1 MEGDEGEA
9 KLQAAANW
17 RDNEIF
23 SAEERLALDYAEPS
37 A

>member
-23 SAEERLALDYAEPS
+23 SAEDGWRSTMPS

>member
-17 RDNEIF
+17 RDSALF
-23 SAEERLALDYAEPS
+23 SGRSGWRSIMPS